1 MGDKGV
7 GGKKSHEERRR
18 DPETAGSLQVSW
30 LPSAPPLPATGEEAT
45 GLGGGKGCDRCV
57 GTESSKWKMGPR
69 RE

>member
-45 GLGGGKGCDRCV
+45 GLGGV
-57 GTESSKWKMGPR
+57 GEGVRPLR
-69 RE
+69 GYRELKVGNGA